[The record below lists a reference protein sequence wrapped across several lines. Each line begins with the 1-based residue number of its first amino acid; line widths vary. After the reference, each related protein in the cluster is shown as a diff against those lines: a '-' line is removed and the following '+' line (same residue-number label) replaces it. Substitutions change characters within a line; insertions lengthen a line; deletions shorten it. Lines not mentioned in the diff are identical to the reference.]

1 MTKIQSF
8 STAGTSDVIQVSNL
22 DEEEKKSEMS
32 VNELENNEEV
42 PAEPK
47 TVNEIFKQRL
57 LESKK

>member
-1 MTKIQSF
+1 M
-8 STAGTSDVIQVSNL
+8 DL
-22 DEEEKKSEMS
+22 
-32 VNELENNEEV
+32 NELENNEEV